1 LTDPCGSGMPI
12 GMNEKPRS
20 RAPIQIYRIVN
31 ELRLERNL
39 PKLAVGPDPT
49 KITRALVRQIAVEA
63 WKKYPQSLTDPHY
76 ELGELTLALVEQEIR
91 TRIHDLRRGVVV
103 RQAAL
108 KDYFN

>member
-1 LTDPCGSGMPI
+1 MR
-12 GMNEKPRS
+12 MNEKPSRRS
-20 RAPIQIYRIVN
+20 PIQVFKIVN

-39 PKLAVGPDPT
+39 PKLTSHPDPT
-49 KITRALVRQIAVEA
+49 KITRSLLRQIAIEA
-63 WKKYPQSLTDPHY
+63 WKKYPQSLSDPHY

-91 TRIHDLRRGVVV
+91 IRVNDLRRGVVV